1 MLEVSPKH
9 ATQGLAIDVADLVM
23 QYPGRQ
29 TPAVNGISFS
39 AASGTVLA
47 ILGPN
52 GAGKTSTVEAMEGY
66 RKPTSG
72 SITILGLD
80 PVHDA
85 KQLAPKIGVM
95 LQQNGAYLAMGP
107 RQMLHLFA
115 AYYGTAARNPDEV
128 LELVGLKNVAK
139 TNWRRLSGGEQ
150 QRLSLGLA
158 IIGRPTVA
166 FLDEP
171 TAGMD
176 PSARQ
181 VLWGLIR
188 GLKDE
193 GATVVLTTHYL
204 EEAERL
210 ADHVLIL
217 DNGVIVGEGTPDE
230 LRRAG
235 SGDMRFSAQPG
246 IDTAALASVLGAT
259 VVESPPG
266 EYLVSVEPTPR
277 AMATL
282 TGWMADQDLTL
293 GDLRGGRQRLEDVFF
308 KLTTDSA
315 AAESATDSAT
325 NSPTIN
331 SPTGGRRK
339 RTQR

>member
-9 ATQGLAIDVADLVM
+9 TTQGPAIEVTDLVM
-23 QYPGRQ
+23 HYPARQ
-29 TPAVNGISFS
+29 APAVNGISFQ
-39 AASGTVLA
+39 AARGTVVA

-66 RKPTSG
+66 RKPTAG
-72 SITILGLD
+72 SIRILGLD
-80 PVHDA
+80 PIDNA
-85 KQLAPKIGVM
+85 RQLAPKIGVM

-107 RQMLHLFA
+107 RQMLHLFS
-115 AYYGTAARNPDEV
+115 AYYGTAARNPEEV
-128 LELVGLKNVAK
+128 LELVGLTHVAK

-158 IIGRPTVA
+158 IIGRPAVA

-210 ADHVLIL
+210 ADQVLIL

-235 SGDMRFSAQPG
+235 SVDLRFGAQPG
-246 IDTAALASVLGAT
+246 INTAGLASVLGAT

-266 EYLVSVEPTPR
+266 EYLVPVEPTPR
-277 AMATL
+277 AIAAL
-282 TGWMADQDLTL
+282 TTWMAEQNLTL

-308 KLTTDSA
+308 KLTADSA
-315 AAESATDSAT
+315 ATDSEST
-325 NSPTIN
+325 SPP
-331 SPTGGRRK
+331 SGGRRK
-339 RTQR
+339 RAPR